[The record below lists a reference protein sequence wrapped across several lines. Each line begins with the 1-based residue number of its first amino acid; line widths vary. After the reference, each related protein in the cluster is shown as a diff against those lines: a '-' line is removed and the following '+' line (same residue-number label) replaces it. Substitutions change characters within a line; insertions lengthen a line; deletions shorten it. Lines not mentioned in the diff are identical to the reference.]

1 MKAKDFR
8 TVLFTVAEVN
18 DMIASLDAAK
28 SVRNLSGNQ
37 RGQLQEAHDDLVHA
51 VERADDGKV
60 LLHVSNVLSLLQCAT
75 MTQSWLS
82 DMLAE
87 LSFESEN
94 K

>member
-1 MKAKDFR
+1 MQAKEPR
-8 TVLFTVAEVN
+8 TVLFAVAEVK

-28 SVRNLSGNQ
+28 SVRHLSGDQ
-37 RGQLQEAHDDLVHA
+37 RRQLQEAHDDLVHA
-51 VERADDGKV
+51 LNHADDGKV
-60 LLHVSNVLSLLQCAT
+60 PLHASVIISTLQCAT

-87 LSFESEN
+87 LSFTSED

>member
-1 MKAKDFR
+1 MKAKDIR
-8 TVLFTVAEVN
+8 TVLFAVAEVN

-28 SVRNLSGNQ
+28 SVRHLSGDQ
-37 RGQLQEAHDDLVHA
+37 RRQLQEAHDDLVHA
-51 VERADDGKV
+51 VDHANDGKV
-60 LLHVSNVLSLLQCAT
+60 PLHVSTILSVVRCAT
-75 MTQSWLS
+75 MTQTWLS